1 MRSKRKGKRNS
12 PTKAFTSVLV
22 LSICFVFSGCLK
34 RGPPDKKDNAVYAS
48 ETYKPVEPSKSV
60 EVDAPHKKSKQKEVP
75 GNGNQPKERRDGR
88 QTETPQKGGTAV
100 VHLAY
105 EPPHLNL
112 FLQEDFWI
120 SRIVTNNIQEAL
132 LKVDGDTGE
141 ILPSLATSWRYSEQ
155 PPQSPAGSTVES
167 FDKELRLEL
176 TLREGVLFHD
186 GEQFGPEDVE
196 FTFQI
201 LMDPDRSTPSLR
213 QNFSQVKWFK
223 TEGNTFIIGLKQPD
237 FKLLSSLSHLPI
249 LPKHIYG
256 TTSDMKENPAT
267 SMPVGTGPFKIQ
279 KWNRGESILLQRH
292 EGYWGKTALLKEILF
307 KIVRDMPKA
316 IQLLKNGEID
326 FIPRVPLHL
335 ACERGS
341 ALMAQ
346 KARSSFRLLRYYP
359 NQFHS
364 IIMNVKT
371 EQLRDRRVRRALAEM
386 TPQKIIAES
395 LLCNHTRLITGP
407 FWPDRPGYDKSLRR
421 IKYSP
426 KKAGQRL
433 EKAGWRYQN
442 DDGVRSKAGVHLELT
457 YLQIAESSL
466 QKRLCPILRDTYRR
480 AGVRLNIQKVPFSR
494 WLRLVRNHQFHMTDV
509 LWTFYGKQ
517 DLYQHYHCSQAEG
530 GSNYGAYCNPKVDKL
545 LQRIRRTLDRE
556 VRNSLERLLHRMLHR
571 DLPAIYLFN
580 PAEVSLASTRLRGCT
595 PHGEGFPWRRM
606 WIDDKNS
613 KEGNKE

>member
-1 MRSKRKGKRNS
+1 M
-12 PTKAFTSVLV
+12 AFAPVLGLV
-22 LSICFVFSGCLK
+22 FCFVFSACLK
-34 RGPPDKKDNAVYAS
+34 KGPSDKKNSAPYAS
-48 ETYKPVEPSKSV
+48 EAYKPVEPSKSV
-60 EVDAPHKKSKQKEVP
+60 EFDGPHKKTKQKKVP
-75 GNGNQPKERRDGR
+75 SNGNQPKERRESR
-88 QTETPQKGGTAV
+88 HTKTPQKGGRAV

-132 LKVDGDTGE
+132 LKVDGNTGE
-141 ILPSLATSWRYSEQ
+141 ILPNLATSWRYSGDSSQ
-155 PPQSPAGSTVES
+155 GSVGSTVERS
-167 FDKELRLEL
+167 DQELRLEL

-186 GEQFGPEDVE
+186 GERFGPKDVE

-237 FKLLSSLSHLPI
+237 FKLLSSLAHLPI

-256 TTSDMKENPAT
+256 TTADMKQNPAT

-279 KWNRGESILLQRH
+279 EWNRGKSILLRRH
-292 EGYWGKTALLKEILF
+292 ESYWGKTAQLKEILF

-316 IQLLKNGEID
+316 IQLLKKGEID
-326 FIPRVPLHL
+326 FIPRVPLHM
-335 ACERGS
+335 ACERG
-341 ALMAQ
+341 Q
-346 KARSSFRLLRYYP
+346 KLWGGKAKSSFRFLRYYP

-371 EQLRDRRVRRALAEM
+371 EQLQDRRVRRALAEI

-395 LLCNHTRLITGP
+395 LLCNHARLITGP
-407 FWPDRPGYDKSLRR
+407 FWPDRPGYDKSLKR

-433 EKAGWRYQN
+433 EEAGWRYQKG
-442 DDGVRSKAGVHLELT
+442 DDVRSKAGIRLELT

-466 QKRLCPILRDTYRR
+466 QKRLCPVLRDTYRR
-480 AGVRLNIQKVPFSR
+480 AGVKLNIQKVPFSR

-509 LWTFYGKQ
+509 LWTFYGEQ
-517 DLYQHYHCSQAEG
+517 DLYQHYHCTQAEG

-556 VRNSLERLLHRMLHR
+556 VRSSLERLLHRMLHR

-580 PAEVSLASTRLRGCT
+580 TAEVSLASSRLRGCT
-595 PHGEGFPWRRM
+595 PNGEGFPWSRM
-606 WIDDKNS
+606 WIDDRNS
-613 KEGNKE
+613 KVRSKK

>member
-1 MRSKRKGKRNS
+1 MSF
-12 PTKAFTSVLV
+12 AFVLGLV
-22 LSICFVFSGCLK
+22 FCFVFGACLK
-34 RGPPDKKDNAVYAS
+34 KGPADKKENAPYNS
-48 ETYKPVEPSKSV
+48 QTYKPVEPSKSV
-60 EVDAPHKKSKQKEVP
+60 EEFGPHKKTKQNKVQR
-75 GNGNQPKERRDGR
+75 NGHQPKKQRGGR
-88 QTETPQKGGTAV
+88 QTKTPAKGGTAV

-141 ILPSLATSWRYSEQ
+141 ILPNLATSWRYSEKSSRA
-155 PPQSPAGSTVES
+155 PVGSTEKNS
-167 FDKELRLEL
+167 GKELRLEL
-176 TLREGVLFHD
+176 TLREGVFFHD
-186 GEQFGPEDVE
+186 GRPFGPEDVE

-256 TTSDMKENPAT
+256 TTADMKQNSAT

-279 KWNRGESILLQRH
+279 KWNRGEFILLQRH
-292 EGYWGKTALLKEILF
+292 EGYWGKAAHLEKLLF

-316 IQLLKNGEID
+316 IQLLKKGEID

-341 ALMAQ
+341 ELMDK
-346 KARSSFRLLRYYP
+346 KAKNSFRLLRYYP

-371 EQLRDRRVRRALAEM
+371 EQLQDRRVRRALAEM

-395 LLCNHTRLITGP
+395 LLCNHARLITGP

-442 DDGVRSKAGVHLELT
+442 GDSVRSKAGVDLELT
-457 YLQIAESSL
+457 YLQIAESSM

-509 LWTFYGKQ
+509 LWTFYGAQ

-556 VRNSLERLLHRMLHR
+556 VRSSLERLLHRMLHR

-580 PAEVSLASTRLRGCT
+580 TAEVSLASIRLRGCT
-595 PHGEGFPWRRM
+595 PHGEGFPWREM
-606 WIDDKNS
+606 WIDDKN
-613 KEGNKE
+613 NKEEKRSD